1 MYAHPHVFPSRCQSE
16 HVAPRYWIKQY
27 GLQRSGTNYSRALI
41 ESLCPE
47 ARVLA
52 SILGTKHDLPD
63 LDAAVARLREG
74 DVGIAKTDLATEDFQ
89 EIMRAYEMGEL
100 RILVC
105 VRDAVVW
112 MDSLERYRAKRERRE
127 PQVLTRTTI
136 EDWVRR
142 WLDYY
147 SQLHDWCESST
158 LSSSWVVHHQV
169 VRNPEMVVEIAENWG
184 IPCNDEI
191 QRLGYMRNGS
201 DEHSSRFISRQK
213 YRPNQ
218 YPEVYSG
225 AGLIALEDVR
235 WTTDLVKS
243 LDSRKLS
250 RNWMW
255 KGASLR
261 RRTSQQ
267 LSGDRT
273 E

>member
-1 MYAHPHVFPSRCQSE
+1 
-16 HVAPRYWIKQY
+16 
-27 GLQRSGTNYSRALI
+27 
-41 ESLCPE
+41 
-47 ARVLA
+47 
-52 SILGTKHDLPD
+52 
-63 LDAAVARLREG
+63 
-74 DVGIAKTDLATEDFQ
+74 
-89 EIMRAYEMGEL
+89 
-100 RILVC
+100 
-105 VRDAVVW
+105 
-112 MDSLERYRAKRERRE
+112 
-127 PQVLTRTTI
+127 
-136 EDWVRR
+136 
-142 WLDYY
+142 
-147 SQLHDWCESST
+147 
-158 LSSSWVVHHQV
+158 
-169 VRNPEMVVEIAENWG
+169 MVVEIAENWG